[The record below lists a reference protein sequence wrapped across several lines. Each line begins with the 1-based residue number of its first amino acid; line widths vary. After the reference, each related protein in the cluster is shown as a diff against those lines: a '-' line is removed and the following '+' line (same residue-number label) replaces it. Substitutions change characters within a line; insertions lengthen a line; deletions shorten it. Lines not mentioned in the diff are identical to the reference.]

1 MSGRP
6 TSLRSTDAIENFRSL
21 FDAKVRMWVDLVQT
35 AREYADAHSGDP
47 VTPVGALLLRPD
59 GALIISACNTM
70 PRGVQQLPTR
80 WKRPEKYRFV
90 EHAERNAVYTWT
102 RLGLKT
108 QGSTAVLTLFCCTE
122 CARPDLQCGRWGTDW
137 LSAREILDEAGVEIL
152 WAEAT

>member
-1 MSGRP
+1 
-6 TSLRSTDAIENFRSL
+6 
-21 FDAKVRMWVDLVQT
+21 MWTDLVRT

-47 VTPVGALLLRPD
+47 ATRVGALLLRPD

-80 WKRPEKYRFV
+80 WERPEKYRFV
-90 EHAERNAVYTWT
+90 EHAERNAIYACA

-122 CARPDLQCGRWGTDW
+122 CARGMIQAGVERVVAPRPDLQCGRWGTDW

-152 WAEAT
+152 WVEAT